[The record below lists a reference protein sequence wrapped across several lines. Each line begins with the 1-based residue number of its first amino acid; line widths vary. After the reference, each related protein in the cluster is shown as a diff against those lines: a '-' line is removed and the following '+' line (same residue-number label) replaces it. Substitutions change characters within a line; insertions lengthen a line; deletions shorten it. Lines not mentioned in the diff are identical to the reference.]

1 MAYIGF
7 DIENRLHNTAF
18 TFDSYTSDGVT
29 SIYALSVPKPLTS
42 RAILVSFDGLTQQPE
57 LDYTLDGE
65 SNLKIINVPVIHTQ
79 MQILHLTRPVQLH
92 TIPDKSISSS
102 KFVGDLQ
109 TPGDLVVGG
118 KLTILGSG
126 EEEVS
131 TVFPALS
138 VQASTIL
145 INADESGS
153 GVAVGSAGITIDR
166 GQLPDKSFVWDDTV
180 DKWSTEG
187 ETLLATV
194 DGSAT
199 LNVLKAGD
207 TMTGELTLSGDPTGE
222 DSAAT
227 KSYVDRQALVSS
239 LLF

>member
-92 TIPDKSISSS
+92 TIADKSISSS

-153 GVAVGSAGITIDR
+153 GVAVGSAGIKIDR